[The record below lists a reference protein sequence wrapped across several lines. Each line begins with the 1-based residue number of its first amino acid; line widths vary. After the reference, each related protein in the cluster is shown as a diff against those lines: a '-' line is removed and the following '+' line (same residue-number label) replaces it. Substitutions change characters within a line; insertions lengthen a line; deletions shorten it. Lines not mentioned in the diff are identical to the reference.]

1 MVAGPSKNTR
11 FPSNPLPQ
19 TAGLSIWEKSGWIQ
33 EPDAI
38 VLGTGIVGMNTA
50 LELRA
55 LHPDWH
61 IVMLDRSAFGGAST
75 RNAGFACFGSPSE
88 LAEDLESLGT
98 EALVKLVDMRWAGLN
113 ALKATWN
120 KADLG
125 YTPCGALEA
134 FTDQAQF
141 ERITGML
148 PALNALLE
156 PVFDAPPFQRLS
168 DAEIAQRGLKRVCG
182 AISSPLEGA
191 LDTGKMVRAMRR
203 SLTEQG
209 IEVIHGIEATELHRA
224 NERWSVSTMA
234 GSIQTERVFV
244 CTNAW
249 ASAMLDVD
257 VAPAPNVV
265 VVSQPLPHLALN
277 QTLHHDRGYV
287 YARAVRGRLLIG
299 GGRNWNC
306 DDDAERGQML
316 VHWAQTHIQ
325 GAERFDIDHQWVG
338 QLGVGAQRMPIVKEL
353 EQGLYVGVRLGG
365 MGVAIGT
372 NVGRALAR
380 LCP

>member
-1 MVAGPSKNTR
+1 MLGLRGGWTVEKYAFPFKPSA
-11 FPSNPLPQ
+11 SN
-19 TAGLSIWEKSGWIQ
+19 GWSEHLGKVRVDS

-50 LELRA
+50 LELRGFTRIGTSSCWTGR
-55 LHPDWH
+55 PW
-61 IVMLDRSAFGGAST
+61 GAST

-191 LDTGKMVRAMRR
+191 LDTGAMVRAMRR
-203 SLTEQG
+203 S
-209 IEVIHGIEATELHRA
+209 
-224 NERWSVSTMA
+224 
-234 GSIQTERVFV
+234 
-244 CTNAW
+244 
-249 ASAMLDVD
+249 
-257 VAPAPNVV
+257 
-265 VVSQPLPHLALN
+265 
-277 QTLHHDRGYV
+277 
-287 YARAVRGRLLIG
+287 
-299 GGRNWNC
+299 
-306 DDDAERGQML
+306 
-316 VHWAQTHIQ
+316 
-325 GAERFDIDHQWVG
+325 
-338 QLGVGAQRMPIVKEL
+338 
-353 EQGLYVGVRLGG
+353 
-365 MGVAIGT
+365 
-372 NVGRALAR
+372 
-380 LCP
+380 